1 MIKKI
6 IFTALMALSV
16 STAAFADD
24 VFFPTKKGTV
34 LVTANLDAK
43 GKVEGGYGRTT
54 VLDVKGA
61 GNNLTVLCRTELLDN
76 KRQPDKNIAP
86 VDFSVRILDGAVLID
101 MSTVIKIPAAAGMTM
116 TFSGDTLR
124 LPSKMK
130 AGDRFKDVKMTV
142 TAEVGPMKIPMEVAI
157 TDYKCVAVEKI
168 TVPAGTFEAYKV
180 TYAMTTSNAMMNV
193 KETTTVVAWN
203 VLGVGP
209 VKTVTTDGNGNM
221 QSRTELQEIIK

>member
-1 MIKKI
+1 LIKKI
-6 IFTALMALSV
+6 FFTALIALSV
-16 STAAFADD
+16 SSAAIADD

-86 VDFSVRILDGAVLID
+86 IEFAVRVVDGAVLTD
-101 MSTVIKIPAAAGMTM
+101 MSSIIKIPAAAGMTVA
-116 TFSGDTLR
+116 FSGDTLR

-142 TAEVGPMKIPMEVAI
+142 TMEMGPMKIPMEVAI
-157 TDYKCVAVEKI
+157 TDYKCVAAEKV
-168 TVPAGTFEAYKV
+168 TVAAGTFDAYKV
-180 TYAMTTSNAMMNV
+180 TYAVTTSNAMMNA
-193 KETTTVVAWN
+193 KETVTVATWN

-209 VKTVTTDGNGNM
+209 VKTVTTDSGGAV